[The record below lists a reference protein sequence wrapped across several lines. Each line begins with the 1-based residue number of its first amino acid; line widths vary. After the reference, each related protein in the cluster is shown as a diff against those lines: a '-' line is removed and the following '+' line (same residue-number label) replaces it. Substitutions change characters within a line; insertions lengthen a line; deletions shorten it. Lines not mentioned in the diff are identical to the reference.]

1 MCINSINTLECR
13 DGRRVT
19 HFLMQNKLETTVV
32 PDNKRSGFTMI
43 KPSLSDILQIPLPSN
58 IPRMWTVSP
67 SSIWVSDLHRE

>member
-13 DGRRVT
+13 DSRIET
-19 HFLMQNKLETTVV
+19 YFLMQNKLETTVV

-67 SSIWVSDLHRE
+67 SSMWVSDLHRE

>member
-67 SSIWVSDLHRE
+67 SSMWVSDLHRE